1 MLTRPEFTAKLVDSA
16 AAVKSLKPGI
26 FKTFRQYASTEFY
39 NSILRC
45 LNEECVQRVNVVFVR
60 YFPLRLKGD
69 TMKGRGSDLR
79 VSVRKNITMVQG
91 WAKFLKNS
99 SNKAGLFHSIV

>member
-45 LNEECVQRVNVVFVR
+45 LNEECVQRVNVV
-60 YFPLRLKGD
+60 LKGD

-99 SNKAGLFHSIV
+99 SNKETR

>member
-1 MLTRPEFTAKLVDSA
+1 MLTRPEFTAKVVDSA

-26 FKTFRQYASTEFY
+26 SKTFRQFASTEFY

-79 VSVRKNITMVQG
+79 VSVRKHITMVHG
-91 WAKFLKNS
+91 WAKFLKDS
-99 SNKAGLFHSIV
+99 SNKAELFHSIV